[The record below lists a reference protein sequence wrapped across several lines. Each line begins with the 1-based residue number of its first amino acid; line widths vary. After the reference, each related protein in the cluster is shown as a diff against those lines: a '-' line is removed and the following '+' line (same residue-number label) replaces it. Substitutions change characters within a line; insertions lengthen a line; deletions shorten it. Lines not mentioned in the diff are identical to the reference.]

1 MKTTRPKTRKIERK
15 AEILVNRILI
25 GMYSEG
31 FGFTI
36 FCAGFI
42 WPAIFMAKYVFVKN
56 SLEYFDFMLIVCP
69 LLHYFIYGCRNK
81 NKIKNEKMRRELAE
95 KIGKLKASEE
105 KNG

>member
-1 MKTTRPKTRKIERK
+1 
-15 AEILVNRILI
+15 
-25 GMYSEG
+25 
-31 FGFTI
+31 
-36 FCAGFI
+36 
-42 WPAIFMAKYVFVKN
+42 MAKYVFVKN

-105 KNG
+105 KNGWIPWTVILSQKEILFSDNSFFKPDSQAV